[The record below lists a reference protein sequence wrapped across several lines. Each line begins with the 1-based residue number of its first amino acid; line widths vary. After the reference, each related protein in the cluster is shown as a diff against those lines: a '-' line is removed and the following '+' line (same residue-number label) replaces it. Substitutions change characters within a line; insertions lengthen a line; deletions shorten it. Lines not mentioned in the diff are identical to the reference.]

1 MICGVCCLVTC
12 LWWAIIS
19 ITSWLLVPL
28 PHNVSPSLNQR
39 CHYGQSEDTPRPHNE
54 PIIRLPVTIS
64 APFSQ
69 LPLPLTSSW
78 AGLLINHAQCSEAL
92 SSRTFNLH
100 HLFICGDANLWS
112 YKWAFP
118 LQDDFVR
125 RKVSTVIN
133 HMFSTAQRVW
143 LFRRL
148 SKLFKSTDWKHQVC
162 YFSQVSVARKC
173 QKSSQQFSLWSIHM
187 V

>member
-69 LPLPLTSSW
+69 LPLPLTSSGRAADKSCSVFRSIVILHFQFASFIHLCKLMILSFPTPRW
-78 AGLLINHAQCSEAL
+78 FCEKKGFNSNKSHVFNCSKGL
-92 SSRTFNLH
+92 
-100 HLFICGDANLWS
+100 
-112 YKWAFP
+112 AF
-118 LQDDFVR
+118 
-125 RKVSTVIN
+125 
-133 HMFSTAQRVW
+133 
-143 LFRRL
+143 
-148 SKLFKSTDWKHQVC
+148 SKIIRIL
-162 YFSQVSVARKC
+162 
-173 QKSSQQFSLWSIHM
+173 
-187 V
+187 